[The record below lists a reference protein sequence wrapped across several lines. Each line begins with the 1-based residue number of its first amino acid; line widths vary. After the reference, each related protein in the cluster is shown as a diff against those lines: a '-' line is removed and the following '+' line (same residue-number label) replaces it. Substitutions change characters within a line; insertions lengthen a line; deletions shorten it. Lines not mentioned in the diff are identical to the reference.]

1 MTATIEQ
8 PNSLNSLNSLPGQI
22 PPTSASSPRRS
33 RAREFAWTII
43 PPLIFF
49 GLFVGL
55 LYLVSYFFLTPERQF
70 LLPPP
75 HEVVKNGLFDGA
87 NLREQLTALWDTT
100 KVALVGLGIA
110 FLIGTALAILM
121 SQAKWIERSLYPY
134 VVIVQV
140 TPILALVPLIAIWF
154 GFDFQ
159 ARVVV
164 VVLIAIFPI
173 VTNTLWGLLTVDSNL
188 HDLFSLH
195 EAGRLKR
202 LLKLQ
207 VPHAVPA
214 IFVGLRVSAGLSVI
228 GTIVGEFFFRQ
239 GTPGLGRLLD
249 LYRARLQTDLL
260 MSTLLFAS
268 GLGIAV
274 FMVVGF
280 LGNRLTRKWFEA
292 SNR

>member
-1 MTATIEQ
+1 MTATAEHPQ
-8 PNSLNSLNSLPGQI
+8 PTAGQARTSPSL
-22 PPTSASSPRRS
+22 APRRS
-33 RAREFAWTII
+33 RVREVAWTLI
-43 PPLIFF
+43 PPFIFF
-49 GLFVGL
+49 WLVVGS
-55 LYLVSYFFLTPERQF
+55 LYLVSYVLLSPRRQF

-75 HEVVKNGLFDGA
+75 HEVVRNGLFDGA
-87 NLREQLTALWDTT
+87 NLHEQLNALWDTT
-100 KVALVGLGIA
+100 QVAIVGLGIA

-195 EAGRLKR
+195 GAGRFKR
-202 LLKLQ
+202 LVKLQ
-207 VPHAVPA
+207 LPHAVPA
-214 IFVGLRVSAGLSVI
+214 IFVGLRISAGLSVI

-274 FMVVGF
+274 FVVVGF
-280 LGNRLTRKWFEA
+280 IGDRMTRKWFEA